1 MISQRDLPI
10 LTMYFSPFIDELG
23 KNCSLLLL
31 IFWKCDDIFCGERP
45 QGANTTISVEG
56 NEEELPKKKKKKKN
70 TSGKYRQIIFQV

>member
-45 QGANTTISVEG
+45 YGTTTKICVKGSEG
-56 NEEELPKKKKKKKN
+56 VLSKKKKKKK
-70 TSGKYRQIIFQV
+70 KKEH